1 MCVCEREKDTHTNRD
16 RERQKQRWGC
26 RQARGKGQETLGG
39 VNSLLLPYWGGGR
52 SWDGNQVDKLGTY
65 AFSVWAKSCSSISRS
80 SSWYTCPT
88 VFNTCDC
95 VHLSQHLLSK
105 KKVSKP
111 TSSKRKHLHGSTFI
125 VAIAYYQIKNERVME
140 NSRNK
145 NFLSSKLW
153 IILNSTL
160 KPCDTQLCPNKSFAQ

>member
-1 MCVCEREKDTHTNRD
+1 VCVRERKTHTQTETEKDRNRD
-16 RERQKQRWGC
+16 GGADRQG
-26 RQARGKGQETLGG
+26 ARGKRHLEESTLSFYHIG
-39 VNSLLLPYWGGGR
+39 GGGR